1 MEQAKFVNTFKGVEM
16 PAPQDPPK
24 KPEMKETVKTGDSN
38 EITALISL
46 AILGIGALAVA
57 RRFKKN
63 A

>member
-1 MEQAKFVNTFKGVEM
+1 
-16 PAPQDPPK
+16 
-24 KPEMKETVKTGDSN
+24 MKETVKTGDSN

-46 AILGIGALAVA
+46 TILGIGALAVA